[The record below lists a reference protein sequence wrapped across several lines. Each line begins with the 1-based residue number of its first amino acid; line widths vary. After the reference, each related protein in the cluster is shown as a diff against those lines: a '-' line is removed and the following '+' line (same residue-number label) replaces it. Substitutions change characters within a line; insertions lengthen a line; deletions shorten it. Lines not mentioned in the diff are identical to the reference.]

1 MQTLRLLLFALSSS
15 LLLVSGEPDWTKV
28 NAETLTHYLTLLK
41 MNTTS
46 PPGGETVAAQ
56 YVKSVLEKEGIDV
69 KLVGPDPDRL
79 NVIARLKGNGK
90 KRPVLIMG
98 HTDVVGVQRDKW
110 TVDPFAATREG
121 GYIRGRGAVDDKDN
135 LTACLMVML
144 ELKRRQVVLD
154 RDVIFVAE
162 SDEESSA
169 LNGAKWLVTNA
180 FDDINAEFALAE
192 GGGGLQVGSLV
203 QQVSIAT
210 SEKVPR
216 RLQLISRGTAGHA
229 SVPRPDNAVVHLS
242 SAVAKAANW
251 LPPMR
256 LNDTT
261 RTYFEKLSQISEPA
275 AKQRY
280 IDLLN
285 PAKTKAVQEYLRA
298 NEFGHNSMLRTS
310 ISPTVIKA
318 GFRENVIP
326 SEAEATLDVRALPDE
341 DMDSFIAQLKQAIN
355 DPSVEIVRPNKANER
370 PASAPSRLDT
380 DMFKALEAAQRSIY
394 PGAVLLPIMMT
405 GATDM
410 SFLRAKGIQSYG
422 VGPVLLDQD
431 RLCCAAH
438 SDDEKLQEK
447 ELYRFVQFLWTAVNQ
462 VAAAR

>member
-1 MQTLRLLLFALSSS
+1 MQTLRLLFFALSSS

>member
-1 MQTLRLLLFALSSS
+1 MQTLRLLFFALSSS

-280 IDLLN
+280 IDLFN

>member
-341 DMDSFIAQLKQAIN
+341 DMDAFIAQLKQAIN